1 MSGAAVKGVEAVSQ
15 GIRVASDRSAEIPAS
30 ATQVWALISDWAGS
44 DPDQNK
50 AAVARF
56 EAVYAAMFDGYRRY
70 FTPA

>member
-1 MSGAAVKGVEAVSQ
+1 L
-15 GIRVASDRSAEIPAS
+15 DRSAEIPAP
-30 ATQVWALISDWAGS
+30 ATQVWALISDWAGMLRWWS

-50 AAVARF
+50 AAAARF